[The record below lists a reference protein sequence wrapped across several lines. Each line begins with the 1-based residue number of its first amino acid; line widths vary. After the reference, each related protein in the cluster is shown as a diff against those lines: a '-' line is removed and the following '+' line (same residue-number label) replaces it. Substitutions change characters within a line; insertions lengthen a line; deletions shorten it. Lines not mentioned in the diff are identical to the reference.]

1 MKTIFLVA
9 TLGFGTAL
17 TPAFACDWQKEANY
31 TPVVVAAE
39 QTTVELTTPQSE
51 PAATVDPAT
60 ITANEPATSA
70 PATLAADVR

>member
-1 MKTIFLVA
+1 MKTILVA
-9 TLGFGTAL
+9 ALGFGTAL

-39 QTTVELTTPQSE
+39 QATVESTSPQSE
-51 PAATVDPAT
+51 PVATVDPT
-60 ITANEPATSA
+60 NTAEPATPA